1 MCIRVFS
8 HILITIVFC
17 FFFPLA
23 SRFLN
28 FRAMT
33 KSAST
38 PKTFEAAMSEL
49 EAIVRQM
56 ETGSL
61 PLEQALE
68 QYQRGVILLRHCQD
82 KLDAAEQQIRIL
94 EGNTLVPFQP
104 KDSGANDSVSQC
116 DSTQG

>member
-1 MCIRVFS
+1 
-8 HILITIVFC
+8 
-17 FFFPLA
+17 
-23 SRFLN
+23 
-28 FRAMT
+28 MT
-33 KSAST
+33 KPAST

-68 QYQRGVILLRHCQD
+68 QYQRGINLLRHCQD
-82 KLDAAEQQIRIL
+82 KLDTAERQIRIL
-94 EGNTLVPFQP
+94 EGDMLVPFQP
-104 KDSGANDSVSQC
+104 NDSGANDSVSQG